1 MKLIPGILR
10 LAYRLPLML
19 LHLLFA
25 TPVTVICQYDWIR
38 SKQLAGR
45 PLSSATSCWWSR
57 VICRIFGIRSRLTG
71 QFAPGAQLLA
81 ANHISWLDIAL
92 LHSFVSMGFVAK
104 AEIDGWPLLGGL
116 ARAGGSVFH
125 KRGSHDS
132 ASGVALA
139 MVDRLNENRRVAIF
153 PEGGILPGTGVKMFH
168 ARMFAAAID
177 ADKPVQPVMIRY
189 VRDGSRYDAITFLP
203 GEHFMANF
211 IRLLMQ
217 KRCIAEVHVLPLIES
232 TGKQRRQV
240 AKEAEDSVRAAFE
253 TDIQDE

>member
-1 MKLIPGILR
+1 
-10 LAYRLPLML
+10 
-19 LHLLFA
+19 
-25 TPVTVICQYDWIR
+25 
-38 SKQLAGR
+38 
-45 PLSSATSCWWSR
+45 
-57 VICRIFGIRSRLTG
+57 
-71 QFAPGAQLLA
+71 
-81 ANHISWLDIAL
+81 
-92 LHSFVSMGFVAK
+92 
-104 AEIDGWPLLGGL
+104 
-116 ARAGGSVFH
+116 
-125 KRGSHDS
+125 
-132 ASGVALA
+132 

-232 TGKQRRQV
+232 TGKPRRQV

-253 TDIQDE
+253 TDIPDE